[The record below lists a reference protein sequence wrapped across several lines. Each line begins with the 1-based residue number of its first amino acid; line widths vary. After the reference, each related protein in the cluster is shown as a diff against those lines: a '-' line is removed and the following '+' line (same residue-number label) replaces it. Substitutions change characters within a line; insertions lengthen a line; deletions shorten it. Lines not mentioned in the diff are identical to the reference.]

1 MKLPLGRKPEKAAVP
16 AKTEK
21 TGKKRLLAGLKHR
34 RTAALAL
41 VCVLAAGFG
50 IHALSGGRKA
60 AAADLTYTT
69 AQVERRDVT
78 STITGSGTLA
88 AADSYSVTTLLEGTI
103 LSADFQEGD
112 TVQKGTVLYTL
123 DDSDAASSLEQ
134 SELSLSQ
141 AQRSY
146 ASQLD
151 DQSKLSVT
159 APAAGRVYTLDV
171 EVGDEVNAGQT
182 VATLRDSDTMELK
195 VPFPADEAAKLSVG
209 QRAAVTLD
217 STFETLNGTVTAV
230 NGSTEV
236 LTGNVQVRYV
246 TIAVPNPGGLS
257 IQQSATAAVG
267 SATST
272 ASGTF
277 AYQEERTVTAK
288 VSGTVAR
295 LNVAEGDK
303 VSKGQTLVTLTSD
316 DLSDQLQNA
325 SDNVR
330 NAELSYEKQT
340 ERLEDYTIT
349 SPIDGTI
356 IDKNY
361 NAGETTEANQTLC
374 TIYDLSYLTMI
385 LSVDELDIANI
396 AVGQTVSIT
405 ADAVEDRT
413 YTGTVTKVSVAGS
426 STGSA
431 TTYPVT
437 IRIDETD
444 GLLPGMSVD
453 ATIELD
459 SASDVLTIPAAALN
473 RGNTVLVTADS
484 PSAVNGTAVAG
495 PEGEDSTSSDYVSV
509 PVTTGVSDDD
519 YVEITSG
526 LQEGDTVAYIKTGSS
541 GNQNAMMMGG
551 PGGGPGGF

>member
-21 TGKKRLLAGLKHR
+21 TGKKSLIAGLKSR
-34 RTAALAL
+34 RAAALAL
-41 VCVLAAGFG
+41 ACVLAAGFG
-50 IHALSGGRKA
+50 IHALSGGRK

-209 QRAAVTLD
+209 QSAAVTLD

-230 NGSTEV
+230 NGGTEV
-236 LTGNVQVRYV
+236 LAGNVQVRYV

-257 IQQSATAAVG
+257 TQQSATAAVG
-267 SATST
+267 SVTST

-277 AYQEERTVTAK
+277 AYQEEKTVTAK

-295 LNVAEGDK
+295 LNVAEGEK

-361 NAGETTEANQTLC
+361 NAGETSEANQTLC
-374 TIYDLSYLTMI
+374 IIYGLSALATRI
-385 LSVDELDIANI
+385 IAQ
-396 AVGQTVSIT
+396 VMEESLTVSPT
-405 ADAVEDRT
+405 WRAVALAF
-413 YTGTVTKVSVAGS
+413 GISVGI
-426 STGSA
+426 GVLFG
-431 TTYPVT
+431 Y
-437 IRIDETD
+437 
-444 GLLPGMSVD
+444 LP
-453 ATIELD
+453 AKK
-459 SASDVLTIPAAALN
+459 AAALN
-473 RGNTVLVTADS
+473 PIDALHYD
-484 PSAVNGTAVAG
+484 
-495 PEGEDSTSSDYVSV
+495 
-509 PVTTGVSDDD
+509 
-519 YVEITSG
+519 
-526 LQEGDTVAYIKTGSS
+526 
-541 GNQNAMMMGG
+541 
-551 PGGGPGGF
+551 